1 MEERLQSEGAIF
13 TNDYKDRP
21 NQPDWTGTVTMTKQV
36 LKELVTRMKNESLSE
51 VELRV
56 ALWDRTG
63 QKPPHKEYKFA
74 RLDVPR
80 KEAERRPPQN
90 PTPPAP
96 QSSNDDFD
104 DDIPF

>member
-13 TNDYKDRP
+13 TNDYKDNE
-21 NQPDWTGTVTMTKQV
+21 NQPDWTGTVMMTKQV
-36 LKELVTRMKNESLSE
+36 LKELVTRMRDEELSE
-51 VELRV
+51 MELRV
-56 ALWDRTG
+56 ALWDRKG
-63 QKPPHKEYKFA
+63 RKFPHKEYKFA

-80 KEAERRPPQN
+80 KEDKKKRPQEPAS
-90 PTPPAP
+90 PTP